1 VHDTVPLRVRPY
13 AWIGTVL
20 LIVAFVAVPMPAGH
34 ADPVDAARSRLAA
47 ARAARAAAQRAANA
61 ATARYARLEAEQ
73 AVVADG
79 MAATRRRIDAER
91 ERHDRLRA
99 LVAAR
104 AVAAYKGSGR
114 RVPVIGDLDV
124 ADAGELIRRRSYLA
138 YANDR
143 SMSEAEA
150 ARAAR
155 EDLEASLAELEA
167 ARRRLDALAAEARRQ
182 AQRITAELAAA
193 QRAEREAEAALAAAE
208 AARRA
213 EEQRRRTEEERR
225 RRATL
230 PGTGPPAGPP
240 AGPPPPGPVRPPAP
254 PGTPPS
260 PPPPPRTGL
269 TCPVRGPIS
278 FTDDYG
284 ASRPGGSW
292 HQGIDIFGPR
302 GAPNVAVVSG
312 RITQKWGPRQ
322 GNGVH
327 LWGDDGRLYYYFHLD
342 AYAGGPRRVAQ
353 GEVIGYMGDT
363 GATGAVHTHFEIRPG
378 GGGPINPYPTLR
390 AIC

>member
-1 VHDTVPLRVRPY
+1 MHDPLPLRRRPH
-13 AWIGTVL
+13 AGIAVL
-20 LIVAFVAVPMPAGH
+20 LAVAALLVVPTPAGH
-34 ADPVDAARSRLAA
+34 ADPVDTARTRLAA
-47 ARAARAAAQRAANA
+47 AREARAAAQRAADA
-61 ATARYARLEAEQ
+61 AAARYARLEAER

-79 MAATRRRIDAER
+79 IAATRRRVDAER
-91 ERHDRLRA
+91 KRYEQLRA

-104 AVAAYKGSGR
+104 AVEAYKSSGR
-114 RVPVIGDLDV
+114 RVPFVGELDV
-124 ADAGELIRRRSYLA
+124 ADAGDLIRRRSYLV

-143 SMSEAEA
+143 GMSEAEA

-167 ARRRLDALAAEARRQ
+167 ARERLDALAAEARRQ
-182 AQRITAELAAA
+182 AQRITGQLSVAQQAER
-193 QRAEREAEAALAAAE
+193 RAEEALAAAE

-213 EEQRRRTEEERR
+213 EDERR
-225 RRATL
+225 RRANL
-230 PGTGPPAGPP
+230 PGTGPPPGPGP
-240 AGPPPPGPVRPPAP
+240 APPGPGPAPPGPVRPPSPP
-254 PGTPPS
+254 PGPPS
-260 PPPPPRTGL
+260 PPRAGL
-269 TCPVRGPIS
+269 VCPVRGPIS

-284 ASRPGGSW
+284 ASRPGGAW

-353 GEVIGYMGDT
+353 GEVIGFMGDT
-363 GATGAVHTHFEIRPG
+363 GSTGAVHTHFEIRPG
-378 GGGPINPYPTLR
+378 GGAPINPYPTLR